1 MKKWLLTLLA
11 ILLCLP
17 AMAEEPAHYVAGN
30 YRYYLTDGGAV
41 LTEYVLMPGTVGTDA
56 VAVLPAEIAGHPVV
70 GCEFV
75 FSDLAPL
82 EKIIVQ
88 EGVTDVGD
96 AFCWSWFD
104 GEIEL
109 PASLNY
115 IAEGSL
121 YGLRAEITVS
131 EDNPFFTCADG
142 FLIDTRTQTLL
153 YTAPSAAERPL
164 PAVSRLGDSCL
175 DNWHAGETIH
185 LPETLT
191 SIGGAVFYDLVDTKH
206 VNIPAG
212 VTQIGAGAFNCT
224 GLTEV
229 TLPAGL
235 TAIEGLTF
243 SCNNFTEVVI
253 PEGVTRIESWAFYL
267 CPLERV
273 EIPASCT
280 FVAWDAFDPE
290 VEVVLT
296 SKATHL
302 ETMEEY
308 TARNWRDT
316 SLDDEGVT
324 HTEGEWEYALTYG
337 GAVITNWRWSWNEAP
352 VPAVVELPATLGGKP
367 VIGVAHNALNTYFM
381 PGKYSFTLVIPEGVQ
396 WLEAGALTCCH
407 NADRL
412 VLPASLTWI
421 PEGISHHLSAEIT
434 LSADNPRYTLT
445 DGYLIDTQSD
455 TLIYACMS
463 APEDRLPAVRRI
475 GNDALGNYGLG
486 TTEDSLWD
494 GDLVIPEGVEELG
507 WLVAYDGVLCS
518 VTLPESLRVI
528 ESGAFECVE
537 IESGEIVVPAGVEVI
552 QFGAF
557 GLYTPIDAEIIVT
570 SPDTRIE
577 TAREYAIRTGE
588 TWVLEDDWTP
598 TNFTFAW
605 E

>member
-1 MKKWLLTLLA
+1 MKKLLLTLLA
-11 ILLCLP
+11 LLLVVP
-17 AMAEEPAHYVAGN
+17 AMAEEPAYNVEGN
-30 YRYYLTDGGAV
+30 YLYSQTHGGVILTDYIPEPGDIGAAD
-41 LTEYVLMPGTVGTDA
+41 MA
-56 VAVLPAEIAGHPVV
+56 ILPAEIAGNPVV
-70 GCEFV
+70 MYGFV
-75 FSDLAPL
+75 FEEFAPL

-88 EGVTDVGD
+88 EGVTDIGD

-153 YTAPSAAERPL
+153 YTAPSAADKPL
-164 PAVSRLGDSCL
+164 PAVRRLGAMCL
-175 DNWHAGETIH
+175 DNWHAGETVH

-191 SIGGAVFYDLVDTKH
+191 SIASGVFSDMVDTKH

-212 VTQIGAGAFNCT
+212 VTQIGAGAFDCT

-235 TAIEGLTF
+235 TAIEALTF
-243 SCNNFTEVVI
+243 SCNDFTEVVI

-290 VEVVLT
+290 VELVLLGEN
-296 SKATHL
+296 THV

-308 TARNWRDT
+308 DIWVDDDASMVDT
-316 SLDDEGVT
+316 Q
-324 HTEGEWEYALTYG
+324 GEWAYILTDM
-337 GAVITNWRWSWNEAP
+337 GAVVIDWRYGDTAP
-352 VPAVVELPATLGGKP
+352 ETVEIPAVLGGMP
-367 VIGVAHNALNTYFM
+367 VVGVGHNALNTNNRL
-381 PGKYSFTLVIPEGVQ
+381 GKGSFTLVIPEGVRY
-396 WLEAGALTCCH
+396 LEKDALMCCH
-407 NADRL
+407 DAERV
-412 VLPASLTWI
+412 VLPSTLVDI
-421 PEGISHHLSAEIT
+421 PEGISHHLSAGIT
-434 LSADNPRYTLT
+434 LAAHNPRYVLV
-445 DGYLIDTQSD
+445 DGYLIDTQTD
-455 TLIYACMS
+455 TLIYTCVS
-463 APEDRLPAVRRI
+463 ASEDKLPAVRRI
-475 GNDALGNYGLG
+475 GNDALANYGLAL
-486 TTEDSLWD
+486 TTEDSPWS
-494 GDLVIPEGVEELG
+494 GHLVIPEGVEELG
-507 WLVAYDGVLCS
+507 CNVAYDDPFLKS

-528 ESGAFECVE
+528 ETSAFECILVA
-537 IESGEIVVPAGVEVI
+537 SGEIVVPAGVELI

-598 TNFTFAW
+598 MNFTFAW